1 MARIGGMISLK
12 IDGESYDAKGN
23 FTYSLGIPKKEM
35 VVGADRIH
43 GYKEVPTV
51 PYIEGEITDNAEIS
65 MEALRA
71 TTDATIT
78 LELGNGKLI
87 SLRNAIE
94 ASDGVGNTEE
104 GNQSVRFEGLS
115 AEEIR

>member
-1 MARIGGMISLK
+1 MARVGGIISLK
-12 IDGESYDAKGN
+12 IDGESFDAKGN
-23 FTYSLGIPKKEM
+23 FTYSLGVNKKEM

-43 GYKEVPTV
+43 GYKELPSV

-65 MEALRA
+65 MEALRKINGS
-71 TTDATIT
+71 TIT
-78 LELGNGKLI
+78 LQLANGKLI

>member
-23 FTYSLGIPKKEM
+23 FTYSLGVSQKTM

-51 PYIEGEITDNAEIS
+51 PYIEGEITDNREIS
-65 MEALRA
+65 MEALRKI
-71 TTDATIT
+71 TDATIT

>member
-1 MARIGGMISLK
+1 MARIGGIISLK
-12 IDGESYDAKGN
+12 IDGEQYDAKGN
-23 FTYSLGIPKKEM
+23 FTYSLGVNKKEM

-43 GYKEVPTV
+43 GYKELPSV

-65 MEALRA
+65 MEALRKING
-71 TTDATIT
+71 ATIT
-78 LELGNGKLI
+78 LGLANDKLI
-87 SLRNAIE
+87 TLRGAIE